1 MLHSCGL
8 QSPSPALKEGEY
20 GSVGLHLRHELN
32 TGDTPDF
39 QVLGNCFFF
48 PQAGFAPDD
57 QEREIEKAT
66 DRLGK

>member
-1 MLHSCGL
+1 MCVAESQPHSQRRAVWECGFASET
-8 QSPSPALKEGEY
+8 Q
-20 GSVGLHLRHELN
+20 ELN

-57 QEREIEKAT
+57 QERDTEKAT